1 MTSLAF
7 DEAAFELLPKAT
19 EPLQRMRKQAFE
31 EFRALPIPSQETEE
45 WRYTDLSDFELSFE
59 AHVPSVMRT
68 TSGQDPGGLGIVFC
82 DLDRAA
88 ESHAELVER
97 HLHTLVP
104 TDRTKFT
111 ALHGA
116 FRTGGTFLYIPRDVR
131 VDLPLQALTYL
142 DADGAAAFPH
152 TLLIAEEGAEVTFI
166 DRFASPDL
174 ARALSDAIVEIVV
187 GDGAHVR

>member
-1 MTSLAF
+1 MTSLTF

-59 AHVPSVMRT
+59 AHLPSAMRT
-68 TSGQDPGGLGIVFC
+68 TSGQDLDGLGIVFC

-88 ESHAELVER
+88 ESHAELVEG

-116 FRTGGTFLYIPRDVR
+116 FRTG
-131 VDLPLQALTYL
+131 
-142 DADGAAAFPH
+142 
-152 TLLIAEEGAEVTFI
+152 
-166 DRFASPDL
+166 
-174 ARALSDAIVEIVV
+174 
-187 GDGAHVR
+187 

>member
-1 MTSLAF
+1 MTSLWF

-59 AHVPSVMRT
+59 AHLPSVMRT
-68 TSGQDPGGLGIVFC
+68 TSGQDLNELGMVFC

-97 HLHTLVP
+97 HLHSLVP
-104 TDRTKFT
+104 TDRTRFT

-116 FRTGGTFLYIPRDVR
+116 FRTGGTFLFVPQGV
-131 VDLPLQALTYL
+131 VVPAPLSTVISL
-142 DADGAAAFPH
+142 D
-152 TLLIAEEGAEVTFI
+152 
-166 DRFASPDL
+166 
-174 ARALSDAIVEIVV
+174 
-187 GDGAHVR
+187 